1 MAPKKWNELYGSG
14 IVDAY
19 ELLREPLPPKSDIVA
34 PSDTNA
40 FNLFDAV
47 SDFVD
52 LGRALAGAIWGGV
65 VEAGGA
71 VGDLANEMLVL
82 SGLKERLAIV
92 GGIAE
97 RATGA
102 TKDWADEPL
111 NAASDAWEEVAA
123 GGEDAVGAATDII
136 EEAGSQLADV
146 GDAAEGAF
154 NQAVDFVTSLW

>member
-1 MAPKKWNELYGSG
+1 
-14 IVDAY
+14 
-19 ELLREPLPPKSDIVA
+19 LLREPLPPKADIVA

-47 SDFVD
+47 SDFID
-52 LGRALAGAIWGGV
+52 MGGALAGAIWGGV

-71 VGDLANEMLVL
+71 VGDFANEMLVL
-82 SGLKERLAIV
+82 SGLKEGLAIV

-102 TKDWADEPL
+102 TKDWADEQAAQLGRLVDDSL
-111 NAASDAWEEVAA
+111 NAANDAWEQVAE
-123 GGEDAVGAATDII
+123 GGEEAVGAATDII